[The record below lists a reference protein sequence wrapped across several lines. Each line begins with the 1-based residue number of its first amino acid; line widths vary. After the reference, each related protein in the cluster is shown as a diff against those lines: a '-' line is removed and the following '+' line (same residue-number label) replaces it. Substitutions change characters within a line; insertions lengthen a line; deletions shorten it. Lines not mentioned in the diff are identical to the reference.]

1 MPVRAPLYPVGLVVD
16 GRRCLVVGGGRVA
29 ARKVEGL
36 RACGAVVHVVA
47 PSVDP
52 AIKAMTGGVTWEERA
67 YAPGDAADGAYRL
80 VVTATGDRDVDQR
93 VFDDAES
100 AGVWV
105 NSADDPDR
113 CTFTLPA
120 TLRRGPLLVTVSTGG
135 HSPAL
140 ATWLR
145 DNISTRVGPEYETL
159 VELLSDARAEVQA
172 AGRST
177 EDVDWQKALTA
188 EMLELIRA
196 GLVAEARER
205 LRSCLS
211 SS

>member
-1 MPVRAPLYPVGLVVD
+1 MPVRAPLYPAGLVVD
-16 GRRCLVVGGGRVA
+16 GRRCLVVGGGRIA
-29 ARKVEGL
+29 ARKVAGL
-36 RACGAVVHVVA
+36 RACGAAVHVVA
-47 PSVDP
+47 PDVS
-52 AIKAMTGGVTWEERA
+52 AEIRAMTGVTFDERE
-67 YAPGDAADGAYRL
+67 YQPGDLQGARL
-80 VVTATGDRDVDQR
+80 VVTATGVRDVDQR
-93 VFDDAES
+93 VFDDAEA
-100 AGVWV
+100 AGIFV

-120 TLRRGPLLVTVSTGG
+120 TLRRGPVLVTVSTGG

-145 DNISTRVGPEYETL
+145 DRIGDRVGPEYEVL
-159 VELLSDARAEVQA
+159 VELLSDERAAMQA

-177 EDVDWQKALTA
+177 EDVDWHKALDS

-196 GLVAEARER
+196 GLITEARER

>member
-16 GRRCLVVGGGRVA
+16 GRRCLVVGGGRIA

-36 RACGAVVHVVA
+36 RSCGAIVHVVA
-47 PSVDP
+47 TELGDE
-52 AIKAMTGGVTWEERA
+52 IRAMTGVTYDERPYASTDLDGV
-67 YAPGDAADGAYRL
+67 RL
-80 VVTATGDRDVDQR
+80 VVTATGDRAVDQR
-93 VFDDAES
+93 VFDDAEA
-100 AGVWV
+100 AGIWA

-120 TLRRGPLLVTVSTGG
+120 TLRHGPLLVTVSTGG

-145 DNISTRVGPEYETL
+145 DRIRDRVGPEYEVL
-159 VELLSDARAEVQA
+159 LELMSDARGELQA

-177 EDVDWQKALTA
+177 ENLDWHKALDS

-196 GLVAEARER
+196 GLITEARER

>member
-16 GRRCLVVGGGRVA
+16 GRRCLVVGGGRIA

-36 RACGAVVHVVA
+36 RSCGAVVHVVA
-47 PSVDP
+47 PEVSDE
-52 AIKAMTGGVTWEERA
+52 IKGMGGVTYDERP
-67 YAPGDAADGAYRL
+67 YAAGDLDGMRL
-80 VVTATGDRDVDQR
+80 VITATGDLDVDQR
-93 VFDDAES
+93 VFDDAEA
-100 AGVWV
+100 AGVWA

-120 TLRRGPLLVTVSTGG
+120 TLRHGPLLVTVSTGG

-145 DNISTRVGPEYETL
+145 DRIKDRVGPEYEVL
-159 VELLSDARAEVQA
+159 LELMSDARGELQA

-177 EDVDWQKALTA
+177 ENLDWHKALDS

-196 GLVAEARER
+196 GLITEARER

>member
-16 GRRCLVVGGGRVA
+16 GRRCLVVGGGRIA
-29 ARKVEGL
+29 ARKVAGL
-36 RACGAVVHVVA
+36 RGCGAQVHVIA
-47 PSVDP
+47 PEITDEIRKTP
-52 AIKAMTGGVTWEERA
+52 GITFDERP
-67 YAPGDAADGAYRL
+67 YEKGDADGFRL
-80 VVTATGDRDVDQR
+80 VVTATGDPTTDGDVSA
-93 VFDDAES
+93 DAD
-100 AGVWV
+100 AHGIWV
-105 NSADDPDR
+105 NSADDPAN

-120 TLRRGPLLVTVSTGG
+120 VLRRGPLTVAVSTGG

-145 DNISTRVGPEYETL
+145 DQIAARVGPEYETL
-159 VELLSDARAEVQA
+159 VELLSEARAEIQA
-172 AGRST
+172 ADQST
-177 EDVDWQKALTA
+177 EDVDWRKALTT

>member
-1 MPVRAPLYPVGLVVD
+1 VPVRAPLYPVGLVVD
-16 GRRCLVVGGGRVA
+16 GRRCLVVGGGRIA

-36 RACGAVVHVVA
+36 RSCGAIVHVVA
-47 PSVDP
+47 PSVSDE
-52 AIKAMTGGVTWEERA
+52 IKAMTGVTYDERPYERA
-67 YAPGDAADGAYRL
+67 DLDAMRL
-80 VVTATGDRDVDQR
+80 VITATGDPAVDQQI
-93 VFDDAES
+93 FDECEA
-100 AGVWV
+100 AGIWC

-120 TLRRGPLLVTVSTGG
+120 TLRHGPLLVTVSTGG

-145 DNISTRVGPEYETL
+145 DRIRDRVGPEYEIL
-159 VELLSDARAEVQA
+159 LEMLSDARGALQA
-172 AGRST
+172 AGVST
-177 EDVDWQKALTA
+177 EGLDWHKALDS

-196 GLVAEARER
+196 GLITEARER

>member
-16 GRRCLVVGGGRVA
+16 GRRCLVVGGGRIA

-36 RACGAVVHVVA
+36 RSCGAIVHVVA
-47 PSVDP
+47 PEVS
-52 AIKAMTGGVTWEERA
+52 AEIRGLSGVTFDERE
-67 YAPGDAADGAYRL
+67 YRPADLEGARL
-80 VVTATGDRDVDQR
+80 VITATGVPAVDQQ
-93 VFDDAES
+93 VFDDAEA
-100 AGVWV
+100 AGIWA

-113 CTFTLPA
+113 CSFTLPA
-120 TLRRGPLLVTVSTGG
+120 TLRRGPVLVTTSTGG

-145 DNISTRVGPEYETL
+145 DRIGDRVGPEYEVL

-177 EDVDWQKALTA
+177 EGLDWHKALDS

-196 GLVAEARER
+196 GLITEARER

>member
-16 GRRCLVVGGGRVA
+16 GRRCLVVGGGRIA

-36 RACGAVVHVVA
+36 RSCGAIVHVVA
-47 PSVDP
+47 PSVSDE
-52 AIKAMTGGVTWEERA
+52 IKAMTGVTYDERPYERA
-67 YAPGDAADGAYRL
+67 DLDAMRL
-80 VVTATGDRDVDQR
+80 VITATGDPAVDQQI
-93 VFDDAES
+93 FDECEA
-100 AGVWV
+100 AGIWC

-120 TLRRGPLLVTVSTGG
+120 TLRHGPLLVTVSTGG

-145 DNISTRVGPEYETL
+145 DRIRDRVGPEYEIL
-159 VELLSDARAEVQA
+159 LEMLSDARGALQA
-172 AGRST
+172 AGVST
-177 EDVDWQKALTA
+177 EGLDWHKALDS

-196 GLVAEARER
+196 GLITEARER

>member
-1 MPVRAPLYPVGLVVD
+1 VPVRAPLYPVGLVID
-16 GRRCLVVGGGRVA
+16 GRPCLVVGGGRIA

-36 RACGAVVHVVA
+36 RACGAIVHVVA
-47 PSVDP
+47 PSVSDD
-52 AIKAMTGGVTWEERA
+52 IKAMAGVTYRERP
-67 YAPGDAADGAYRL
+67 YETSDLDGMRL
-80 VVTATGDRDVDQR
+80 VITATGDRAVDQR
-93 VFDDAES
+93 VFDDAEA

-120 TLRRGPLLVTVSTGG
+120 TLRRGPLLVSVSTGG
-135 HSPAL
+135 HSPAM

-145 DNISTRVGPEYETL
+145 DRIRDRVGPEYEVL
-159 VELLSDARAEVQA
+159 LELLSDARGELHA

-177 EDVDWQKALTA
+177 EDVDWHKALDS

-196 GLVAEARER
+196 GLITEARER

>member
-16 GRRCLVVGGGRVA
+16 GRRCLVVGGGRIA
-29 ARKVEGL
+29 TRKVTSL
-36 RACGAVVHVVA
+36 RACGAEVHVVA
-47 PSVDP
+47 RSVGDELKSMP
-52 AIKAMTGGVTWEERA
+52 GVTFDERDYEA
-67 YAPGDAADGAYRL
+67 SDLEGVWL
-80 VVTATGDRDVDQR
+80 VVTATGDPQVDGA
-93 VFDDAES
+93 VYADAE
-100 AGVWV
+100 AKRVWA
-105 NSADDPDR
+105 NSADDPDH
-113 CTFTLPA
+113 CSFTLPA
-120 TLRRGPLLVTVSTGG
+120 TLRHGPVLVTVSTGG

-145 DNISTRVGPEYETL
+145 DRIGDRVGPEYEVL
-159 VELLSDARAEVQA
+159 VDLLAEARAEVQA

-177 EDVDWQKALTA
+177 EDMDWHKALDS

-196 GLVAEARER
+196 GLITEARER

>member
-16 GRRCLVVGGGRVA
+16 GRSCLVVGGGRIA

-36 RACGAVVHVVA
+36 VGAGARVTVVA
-47 PSVDP
+47 PDVSDAIRKLPSV
-52 AIKAMTGGVTWEERA
+52 TVVERA
-67 YAPGDAADGAYRL
+67 VEDGDVAGHWL
-80 VVTATGDRDVDQR
+80 VFTATGDQAVDQR
-93 VFDDAES
+93 VFDAAE
-100 AGVWV
+100 AARVWS

-113 CTFTLPA
+113 CAFTLPA
-120 TLRRGPLLVTVSTGG
+120 TLRRGPLLDTTSTGG

-145 DNISTRVGPEYETL
+145 DQIAARVGPEYELL
-159 VELLSDARAEVQA
+159 VGLISEVRGQIQLSGQ
-172 AGRST
+172 ST
-177 EDVDWQKALTA
+177 EDLNWHKAFDS
-188 EMLELIRA
+188 EMLELLRA

>member
-16 GRRCLVVGGGRVA
+16 GHRCLVVGGGRIA
-29 ARKVEGL
+29 ARKVSGL
-36 RACGAVVHVVA
+36 TACGASVHVIA
-47 PSVDP
+47 PDVDES
-52 AIKAMTGGVTWEERA
+52 IKAMAGVTFEERP
-67 YAPGDAADGAYRL
+67 YDTADLEGMSL
-80 VVTATGDRDVDQR
+80 VLTATGDEQVDQR
-93 VFDDAES
+93 VFDDAR
-100 AGVWV
+100 ARGIFV

-120 TLRRGPLLVTVSTGG
+120 TLRRGPVLVTVSTGG

-145 DNISTRVGPEYETL
+145 DRIADRVGPEYEIL
-159 VELLSDARAEVQA
+159 VELLSDARGEIQA
-172 AGRST
+172 SGRST
-177 EDVDWQKALTA
+177 EGLDWHKALDS

-196 GLVAEARER
+196 GLITEARER